1 MQKARRHPPAG
12 GLRPLVSVWF
22 QVLFHSPFRRS
33 FHLSLTV
40 LVHYRSYLIFSL
52 TGWCRQIQTGFLRSR
67 LTQEIPP
74 QDFSYV
80 YRPVTFCG
88 AAFQSASSFLFLIM
102 WVLQPLSAVA
112 DRFGL
117 FPVRSPL
124 LGKSLNCFLFLKVL
138 RCFSPPRLLSDKRQN
153 IPAMPGM

>member
-1 MQKARRHPPAG
+1 
-12 GLRPLVSVWF
+12 
-22 QVLFHSPFRRS
+22 
-33 FHLSLTV
+33 
-40 LVHYRSYLIFSL
+40 SYLIFSL

-138 RCFSPPRLLSDKRQN
+138 RCFSSPRLLSDKRQN
-153 IPAMPGM
+153 IPAMPGMGFPIRIPADLCYCAAPRSFSQLYTSFIAQVCQGIHHTPSVV